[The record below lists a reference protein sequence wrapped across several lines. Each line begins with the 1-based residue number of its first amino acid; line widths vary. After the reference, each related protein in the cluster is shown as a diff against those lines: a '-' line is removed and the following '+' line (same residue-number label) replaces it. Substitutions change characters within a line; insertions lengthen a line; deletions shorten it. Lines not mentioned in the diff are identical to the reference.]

1 MTVRN
6 INAQC
11 LLLIK
16 WLKFKKMKTPNQY
29 TNKYIQYLAIKKKLG
44 LKKLSMCMS
53 LDGGAFSRF
62 LPVPKNQHVENAKIA
77 FLPPFVSSW
86 IQLN

>member
-6 INAQC
+6 MYAQC

-16 WLKFKKMKTPNQY
+16 WLKLKKMKTPNQY

-44 LKKLSMCMS
+44 LKKLSVCMS
-53 LDGGAFSRF
+53 LDGGWG
-62 LPVPKNQHVENAKIA
+62 V
-77 FLPPFVSSW
+77 
-86 IQLN
+86 